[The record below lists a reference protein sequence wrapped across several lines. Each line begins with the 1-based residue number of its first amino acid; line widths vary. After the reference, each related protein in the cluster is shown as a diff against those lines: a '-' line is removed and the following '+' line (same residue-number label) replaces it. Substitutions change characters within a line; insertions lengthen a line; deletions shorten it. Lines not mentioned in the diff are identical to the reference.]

1 MIRVYNK
8 ETGAKIWDGA
18 DDQVPQGVQVG
29 DEISFV
35 EDMYKIEEITGQGE
49 DRNLFV
55 RHLHRK

>member
-8 ETGAKIWDGA
+8 ETGALIWNGA

-35 EDMYKIEEITGQGE
+35 EDTYKVEEIAGE
-49 DRNLFV
+49 GGDRNLFV
-55 RHLHRK
+55 RHLHLK